1 MKKLIILFMGG
12 VIYFIGAATV
22 QYKLFPYPQLVEL
35 RQSSTKYDYSTSPEY
50 IRLTDSY
57 KIYDSKADIVMLG
70 DSITFGINWNEL
82 FNMNI
87 INRGISSD
95 TTEGFLSRIENIY
108 STNPKKVFIMGGIN
122 DLARGV
128 KVNQIFSNYI
138 KIVEALKSKNIVPYI
153 QSTLYNNSD
162 INLNVKVTELNNL
175 LKEYAIKNNITY
187 IDLNEKLSKNDLL
200 IADYTYDSVHLNS
213 NGYKIWKKEIEQYI
227 TTSINQ

>member
-1 MKKLIILFMGG
+1 MGG
-12 VIYFIGAATV
+12 VIYLIGAITV
-22 QYKLFPYPQLVEL
+22 HYKLFPYPQLVEL
-35 RQSSTKYDYSTSPEY
+35 KQSFTKNTYSTNQEY

-87 INRGISSD
+87 INRGIGSD

-122 DLARGV
+122 DLSRGV

-153 QSTLYNNSD
+153 QSTLYTNTSTRNY
-162 INLNVKVTELNNL
+162 LNPNVTELNTL
-175 LKEYAIKNNITY
+175 LKEYSIKNNITY
-187 IDLNEKLSKNDLL
+187 IDLNEKLSKNNSL
-200 IADYTYDSVHLNS
+200 ISDYTYDGVHLNS

>member
-1 MKKLIILFMGG
+1 
-12 VIYFIGAATV
+12 
-22 QYKLFPYPQLVEL
+22 
-35 RQSSTKYDYSTSPEY
+35 
-50 IRLTDSY
+50 
-57 KIYDSKADIVMLG
+57 MLG

-87 INRGISSD
+87 INRGIGSD
-95 TTEGFLSRIENIY
+95 TTEGFLSRMENIY
-108 STNPKKVFIMGGIN
+108 AINPKKVFIMGGIN
-122 DLARGV
+122 DIFKGIE
-128 KVNQIFSNYI
+128 VNQIFSNYI
-138 KIVEALKSKNIVPYI
+138 KIIEALKNKNIVPYI
-153 QSTLYNNSD
+153 QSTLYNNRD